1 MNYDSN
7 YFEMMRE
14 RKRSAPIRHG
24 DDESDNN
31 APTPKADV
39 DQVGVEVRV
48 ADDRIHRTGLAR
60 IRASA
65 EETNPCRRRRH
76 SAW

>member
-1 MNYDSN
+1 
-7 YFEMMRE
+7 MMGERE
-14 RKRSAPIRHG
+14 REIVDSMFVRHG
-24 DDESDNN
+24 DES
-31 APTPKADV
+31 KADV
-39 DQVGVEVRV
+39 DDQVGVEVRV
-48 ADDRIHRTGLAR
+48 ADDRIHRTGGR